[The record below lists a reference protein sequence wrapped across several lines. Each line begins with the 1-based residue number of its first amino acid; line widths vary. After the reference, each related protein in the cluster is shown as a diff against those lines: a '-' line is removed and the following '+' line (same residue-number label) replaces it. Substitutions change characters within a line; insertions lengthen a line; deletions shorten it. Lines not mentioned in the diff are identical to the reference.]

1 MIDHVTI
8 KVSNLEVTKEFYLK
22 ALEPL
27 GYKLLHAEGAF
38 IGLGKDNK
46 ADTWFA
52 ASDQKSGPVHIS
64 WKADT
69 KEEVEAFYKAAL
81 QAGGQDNGAPGI
93 RMEYHENYYG
103 AFVLDPDGNNIEAVF
118 GN

>member
-8 KVSNLEVTKEFYLK
+8 RVSDLGVTENFYLQ

-27 GYKLLHAEGAF
+27 GYKLIQGDDKF
-38 IGLGKDNK
+38 IGLGKDEK
-46 ADTWFA
+46 ADTWFTI
-52 ASDQKSGPVHIS
+52 SESKSGPVHIA

-69 KEEVEAFYKAAL
+69 KEEVDAFYKAAL
-81 QAGGQDNGAPGI
+81 EAGGKDNGAPGI
-93 RMEYHENYYG
+93 RGQYHGNYYG
-103 AFVLDPDGNNIEAVF
+103 AFVLDPDGNNIEVVY